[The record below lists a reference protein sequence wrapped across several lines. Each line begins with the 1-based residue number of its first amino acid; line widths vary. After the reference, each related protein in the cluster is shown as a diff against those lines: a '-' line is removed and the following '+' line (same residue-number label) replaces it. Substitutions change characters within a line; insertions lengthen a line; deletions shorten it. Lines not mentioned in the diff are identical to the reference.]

1 MAVWDVKLNK
11 YQDSFIFAEER
22 YSAIISAVG
31 TGKTFSFL
39 FKAWNFCQEN
49 PGSLGLIIRKEYT
62 DLRDSTIKDFERYF
76 GVKINQSNKE
86 YEFKNGAKIMFRHG
100 DMTDIN
106 VLKNINLSFFGVE
119 QAEEYESDDIF
130 DFLRDR
136 LRRQGASRWGMI
148 IANANGHNWC
158 YKRFINGATCRTIN
172 AKAGEFEY
180 RKENYLACTAN
191 SFANAHN
198 LPDDFIADLKAM
210 EIEAPEHYY
219 QYIMNSFE
227 HTESDDFLFS
237 QQDFEP
243 KIFAKTG
250 TGFRIAALDVARMG
264 KDQSVYKVIEYF
276 GSQQWK
282 EIYSTSWSKQPITY
296 TSGRTLELS
305 NEWAV
310 NMIVIDGDGLG
321 AGAVDTLRESKFNI
335 IEYRGGMG
343 GNSEY
348 FNNRAIDYYRLKNA
362 IIKGYLDLKYEETKE
377 SLLTIKYLFQNNK
390 QKRIVGK
397 NEMRSKGYS
406 SPDNGDTIMMAFHGT
421 QFADFNDTGRSSGV
435 ITLPD
440 YDPFYED

>member
-1 MAVWDVKLNK
+1 MAVKEIKLNK
-11 YQDSFIFAEER
+11 YQDTFIFAEER
-22 YSAIISAVG
+22 YSALISSVA

-39 FKAWNFCQEN
+39 FKAWKFCQEN
-49 PGSLGLIIRKEYT
+49 PNSLGLIIRKEFT

-76 GVKINQSNKE
+76 GVKINQANKE
-86 YEFKNGAKIMFRHG
+86 YEFKNGSKIMFRHG

-106 VLKNINLSFFGVE
+106 VLKNINLSFFGIE

-136 LRRQGASRWGMI
+136 LRRQGSSRWGMI

-158 YKRFINGATCRTIN
+158 YKRFINGAECKTVNEKT
-172 AKAGEFEY
+172 GEYEY
-180 RKENYLACTAN
+180 RKDNYICCTAN

-198 LPDDFIADLKAM
+198 LPDDFIKDLKVM
-210 EIEAPEHYY
+210 EVEAPEHYY

-227 HTESDDFLFS
+227 HTEADDFLFA

-243 KIFAKTG
+243 KIFTKRG

-264 KDQSVYKVIEYF
+264 KDKSVFKVIEYF

-282 EIYSTSWSKQPITY
+282 EIYSVSWCKQPITY
-296 TSGRTLELS
+296 TSGRTLELA

-343 GNSEY
+343 GNAEY
-348 FNNRAIDYYRLKNA
+348 FNCKAADYFRLKDA
-362 IIKGYLDLKYEETKE
+362 VIKGYLDIIYEETKE

-397 NEMRSKGYS
+397 NEMRAKGYA
-406 SPDNGDTIMMAFHGT
+406 SPDNGDAIMMAYHGT
-421 QFADFNDTGRSSGV
+421 QYADFNDTGHSSDV

-440 YDPFYED
+440 YDPFED